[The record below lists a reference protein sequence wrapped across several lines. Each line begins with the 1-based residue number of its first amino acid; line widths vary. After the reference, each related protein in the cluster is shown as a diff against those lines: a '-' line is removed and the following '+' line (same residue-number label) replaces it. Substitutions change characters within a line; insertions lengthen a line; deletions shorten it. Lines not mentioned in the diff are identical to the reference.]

1 MPIGTSW
8 SVPDQQTAM
17 VMGVYVDRYPYP
29 YPFAYPFGF
38 SGDIGGVEEEEP
50 ELDLSLRL

>member
-1 MPIGTSW
+1 MTIGTSW

-17 VMGVYVDRYPYP
+17 VMGGYVDPYP